1 VTSSTRD
8 GEVILENFQD
18 DDYIVSADVNLNSGS
33 VAALLTRY
41 QDANNHYRTEIDSS
55 GNVYLISVLRGQYST
70 VASSAYTPA
79 ANVTVKVRHSG
90 TTHKVW
96 VDGTLEINTTDSDQA
111 AGGLALAGTQARFTD
126 GSDGDS
132 YAVILGYDTDADDA
146 IDDFIL
152 QEDFGADDITF
163 AYDDNGNLADD
174 GIFIYKYDP
183 WNNLVKVS
191 AKLDSDRVIGEYR
204 YDAQGRRIEKV
215 VTNSGQLDGTTHYYW
230 NGWQMIEATGAEEA
244 EVIHGTQYIDE
255 VVAQYTKWGLQFL
268 FQDANWNVIAAT
280 DINGLPLER
289 YYYTPYGQLTVDQ
302 YSHHGDYDGDGDVDA
317 TDDANFDT
325 CKAGSQPVTGQCRVF
340 DHNGDGNVDV
350 NDETIL
356 DQIHLLASDTHF
368 QFGVSSSRI
377 LQVIA
382 AHQGLAHDVS
392 IDVLLNRFRIN
403 SPLMLRFVQF
413 EPLSRL
419 SNIKRAY
426 LDGANAYQY
435 AKSNPTNYR
444 DSNGLFV
451 PLCTPGTTGVVS
463 YQSSAGCSIPCLR
476 TKNCVDCDYCV
487 CAGIIQ
493 AGPTLC
499 SGCAFSP
506 AAAPACPPPPPPP
519 PNSCCSCWMYPTAYQ
534 CRECCL
540 DQCDST
546 SGQPALQCQQACVT
560 ADWSDYP

>member
-1 VTSSTRD
+1 
-8 GEVILENFQD
+8 
-18 DDYIVSADVNLNSGS
+18 
-33 VAALLTRY
+33 LLTRY
-41 QDANNHYRTEIDSS
+41 QDANNHYRTEIDSA

-70 VASSAYTPA
+70 VASSTYTPA

-215 VTNSGQLDGTTHYYW
+215 VTNSGELDGTTHFYW

-268 FQDANWNVIAAT
+268 FQDANWNVIAVT

-317 TDDANFDT
+317 TDDSNFDT
-325 CKAGSQPVTGQCRVF
+325 CKAGAQPVTGQCRVF
-340 DHNGDGNVDV
+340 DHDGDGDVDAT
-350 NDETIL
+350 DELTFDVLPDNWFAAGRNISTI
-356 DQIHLLASDTHF
+356 ANRF
-368 QFGVSSSRI
+368 
-377 LQVIA
+377 
-382 AHQGLAHDVS
+382 AHQGLYYEDVS
-392 IDVLLNRFRIN
+392 LYYNRNRFYTPTMK
-403 SPLMLRFVQF
+403 SFSTVDPKEYV
-413 EPLSRL
+413 
-419 SNIKRAY
+419 
-426 LDGANAYQY
+426 DGMNLYSYEQQ
-435 AKSNPTNYR
+435 NPVLYT
-444 DSNGLFV
+444 DSNGTT
-451 PLCTPGTTGVVS
+451 CHPG
-463 YQSSAGCSIPCLR
+463 
-476 TKNCVDCDYCV
+476 
-487 CAGIIQ
+487 
-493 AGPTLC
+493 
-499 SGCAFSP
+499 
-506 AAAPACPPPPPPP
+506 CPPPQDPYWTTPGSPGP
-519 PNSCCSCWMYPTAYQ
+519 AGGFTGCFTTSQCKCSLRSCFGPQHDPTTAEGICLEAHEAIRRLQTSCTPNPGSQCCNEEYDAPEWYRDCEAWRARHQCLLDLGGNPCNILFASCMSDAA
-534 CRECCL
+534 CL
-540 DQCDST
+540 QHHGL
-546 SGQPALQCQQACVT
+546 SGPGAQWIVTICMQYAESQPACVQ
-560 ADWSDYP
+560 P